1 MEPGSTLPLAGRMFE
16 RRVVFLT
23 GPLDDTRAS
32 DVAMQLMALDAL
44 GDEPISLFLDS
55 GEGTLDAAFA
65 LIGTIDLLGVPL
77 HATCVGRAE
86 GPAVGVLAAADHR
99 RAGRTSRF
107 TLSAPKV
114 SVTGR
119 AVDIDEEARRH
130 VRDLD
135 RFVRRLAEST
145 GRPLEQVEADVEIGR
160 HLDAR
165 EALAYGL
172 IDEIWARDASPGD
185 P

>member
-1 MEPGSTLPLAGRMFE
+1 
-16 RRVVFLT
+16 
-23 GPLDDTRAS
+23 
-32 DVAMQLMALDAL
+32 MQLMALDAM
-44 GDEPISLFLDS
+44 GDDPISLFLDC

-65 LIGTIDLLGVPL
+65 VIDTIDLLGVPL

-86 GPAVGVLAAADHR
+86 GPALGVLAVADHR
-99 RAGRTSRF
+99 RAGRTTRF
-107 TLSAPKV
+107 KLSAPTV
-114 SVTGR
+114 SATGR
-119 AVDIDEEARRH
+119 AADIDDEARRS

-160 HLDAR
+160 YLDAR

-172 IDEIWARDASPGD
+172 IDEIWTSDRDR
-185 P
+185 